1 MKINTKNMATFHE
14 IPVDQKWNP
23 CFLGLD
29 HFLKM
34 NYLYSRKKPG
44 FSFTQLVA
52 EMLPISKGKQ
62 FSNYP

>member
-1 MKINTKNMATFHE
+1 MKINAKNMATFHE

-23 CFLGLD
+23 CFLGLY
-29 HFLKM
+29 HFFKDEL
-34 NYLYSRKKPG
+34 SDRKKTG